1 MSQDLVLCIDQGTT
15 GSRAIIID
23 KVGKIVGSAYS
34 EFRQIFPKPGWVEH
48 DAEEIWK
55 VTARVITQAIRK
67 TGVDAKRIAAIGITN
82 QRETTVIWDK
92 KTGKPIHNAIVWQ
105 CRRTTDICDRLK
117 KQGHEK
123 TFRQKTGLV
132 VDAYF
137 SGTKIKWLLDNVKGA
152 RERARKGELAFGT
165 IDSWLIYKLSGHKAF
180 VTDYTNASRT
190 LIFNIATKKWDA
202 ELLEILG
209 IPAKILP
216 EVLPSSGLFA
226 TTACNGLPAGIP
238 ISGVAGDQQ
247 AALFGQACFEKG
259 LAKNTYGTGCF
270 MLTYL
275 GDMLV
280 RSRSGLVTTLACDP
294 KGKPAYALEGS
305 IFVTGA
311 AIQWLRDQ
319 LNVITKA
326 SDTETVTKSVP
337 DTAGVYFVPAFVG
350 LGAPYWDMNARG
362 AILGLTR
369 GANKN
374 HIIRAA
380 LESIAYQTRDL
391 VLAMEND
398 LGAKLKELRVD
409 GGASRNNF
417 LMQFQADILGIPVN
431 RPTMVETTA
440 LGAGYLAGMGVGLW
454 KDSSVVK
461 KLRKVNAVYRPKMK
475 AKERETLYKG
485 WLDAVARVKTEI

>member
-1 MSQDLVLCIDQGTT
+1 MAHELVMAIDQGTT

-23 KVGKIVGSAYS
+23 RSGKILGSAYS

-55 VTARVITQAIRK
+55 VTAQVIAQAVRK
-67 TGVDAKRIAAIGITN
+67 TAIDAKRIAAIGITN
-82 QRETTVIWDK
+82 QRETTVIWDR
-92 KTGKPIHNAIVWQ
+92 KTGKPIYHAIVWQ
-105 CRRTTDICDRLK
+105 CRRTADICQELK
-117 KQGHEK
+117 RKGYENK
-123 TFRQKTGLV
+123 FRQKTGLV

-137 SGTKIKWLLDNVKGA
+137 SGTKIKWLLDHVQGA
-152 RERARKGELAFGT
+152 RARAKKGELAFGT
-165 IDSWLIYKLSGHKAF
+165 IDSWLIYKLSGGKAH

-190 LIFNIATKKWDA
+190 LIFNIEKKQWDA
-202 ELLEILG
+202 ELLDILN
-209 IPAKILP
+209 IPAELLP
-216 EVLPSSGLFA
+216 RVLPSSGEFA
-226 TTACNGLPAGIP
+226 KTACRELPAGIP
-238 ISGVAGDQQ
+238 IAGVAGDQQ

-270 MLTYL
+270 MLSYL
-275 GDMLV
+275 GDQLV
-280 RSRSGLVTTLACDP
+280 RSRSGLLTTLACDP

-305 IFVTGA
+305 IFITGA

-319 LNVITKA
+319 LQVIAKA
-326 SDTETVTKSVP
+326 SETEAVARSVP

-362 AILGLTR
+362 GILGLTR
-369 GANKN
+369 GANRS

-398 LGAKLKELRVD
+398 LGAGVKELRVD
-409 GGASRNNF
+409 GGASQNNF
-417 LMQFQADILGIPVN
+417 LMQFQADILGVAVN
-431 RPTMVETTA
+431 RPVMVETTA

-461 KLRKVNAVYRPKMK
+461 KLRKVSAVYRPKMK
-475 AKERETLYKG
+475 AKERRVLYKG
-485 WLDAVARVKTEI
+485 WLHAVAKVKS